1 VDVMLTRVLLGEISV
16 TEMGMFSPQD
26 IALIPLMVAEWVAA
40 GVAVRRFVSCV
51 LREATENP

>member
-1 VDVMLTRVLLGEISV
+1 MLTRVLLGEISV

-26 IALIPLMVAEWVAA
+26 IALIPLVVAEWVAA